1 MPLSGSGKRLGS
13 WCSEAA
19 RCVALKGMLS
29 AMLGPINGLQIGK
42 RVVAPVAIA
51 VMDVH
56 ALRYRA
62 VSIAPDT
69 AVKQPL
75 GVSFPV

>member
-1 MPLSGSGKRLGS
+1 MPLSGSGKRLGG

-29 AMLGPINGLQIGK
+29 AMLGSVHGLQIGE
-42 RVVAPVAIA
+42 RVVAPVTVA

-56 ALRYRA
+56 AFWYRA

-75 GVSFPV
+75 GVSLPA